1 MYYVLLFYFWIGGD
15 NLSFDQHFFRPC
27 LLVVCCLSSEQLQKR
42 VVFLCISLVCS
53 NNINSSFSNSKQPQP
68 TIKYSKCNNN
78 QVLYRLHV
86 SYFYFFLLNRIWT
99 TLYRVLQQFILK
111 RIYGMYFNSQTMNY
125 KFLLTFVQSE
135 KFCE

>member
-1 MYYVLLFYFWIGGD
+1 MI
-15 NLSFDQHFFRPC
+15 NIFFRPC

-78 QVLYRLHV
+78 QVLCRLHV
-86 SYFYFFLLNRIWT
+86 SYFYFIFLFNRIWT
-99 TLYRVLQQFILK
+99 TLFKVLQQFILK

-125 KFLLTFVQSE
+125 KFLLTFLQSE
-135 KFCE
+135 KFSENSLKVNHT